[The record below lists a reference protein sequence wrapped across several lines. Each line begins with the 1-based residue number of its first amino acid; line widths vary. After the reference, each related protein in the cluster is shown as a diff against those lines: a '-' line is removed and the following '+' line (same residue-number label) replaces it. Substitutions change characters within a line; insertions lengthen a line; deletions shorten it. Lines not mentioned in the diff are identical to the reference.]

1 MSPELEDYAAVFDR
15 FHRHFVEAV
24 GALPPAAL
32 NWRPPLDAAAA
43 NSPAA
48 LARHVAGAQR
58 HWIGEV
64 LGGQPAHRNRDAE
77 FSTPADSAAELTA
90 VLEAA
95 NARVRAALA
104 ALDPASLDQPVEY
117 GGETITRRRL
127 IVRML
132 THTAEHWGELML
144 ARQLWEQAHAA

>member
-1 MSPELEDYAAVFDR
+1 MTPELEDYAAVFDR
-15 FHRHFVEAV
+15 FHRHFAEALA
-24 GALPPAAL
+24 ALPPTAL
-32 NWRPPLDAAAA
+32 NWRPPLEAAGA

-48 LARHVAGAQR
+48 IARHVAGAQR
-58 HWIGEV
+58 YWIGEV

-77 FSTPADSAAELTA
+77 FSTPAASAAELVG

-95 NARVRAALA
+95 NTQVRATLA
-104 ALDPASLDQPVEY
+104 ALDPANLDQSVDY
-117 GGETITRRRL
+117 GGETVSQRRL

-144 ARQLWEQAHAA
+144 ARQLWEQAHPA